1 MKKTIFFVVSLLCIG
16 VFACAKG
23 TSEQKI
29 QNNTEKQ
36 AMNFI
41 IGGKTYK
48 AVINNNKTS
57 QDIMNNL
64 PLSLN
69 YVRYAKHEYYTELP
83 FKPVFDKERTS
94 HILAGHLY
102 YWDGWNAFVI
112 NYKECDISPY
122 KVVHIGEIEDK
133 SIVKFLEIAD
143 KNITIEVKNR

>member
-1 MKKTIFFVVSLLCIG
+1 MKKIIFLIVSILCIIG
-16 VFACAKG
+16 FVFAK
-23 TSEQKI
+23 TINMQK
-29 QNNTEKQ
+29 NKATKMEKQ
-36 AMNFI
+36 TMNFVI
-41 IGGKTYK
+41 AGKTYK
-48 AVINNNKTS
+48 ASVNDNKTS
-57 QDIMNNL
+57 QDIIKNL

-69 YVRYAKHEYYTELP
+69 YVRYAEHEYYAELP

-133 SIVKFLEIAD
+133 SIVKYLETAD
-143 KNITIEVKNR
+143 KNISVEVKK